1 MFNNLLL
8 SSEKTYFSDTFEP
21 FAIWGTVAIFGAIL
35 VALILA
41 FIIKREIFAS
51 LLKKLLFSF
60 IIYALVL
67 GIFLLVLEILK
78 KYDSDY
84 LDENW
89 VNKDIITKVFLP
101 LLITAIISLC
111 SAITLFIVS
120 KKAPN
125 KTRVFSLVSG
135 LAILISVVV
144 SAVLIYTFYADNIVG
159 DGYYT
164 DENYGN
170 LNNIALYLS
179 TALLVGVSIALAL
192 LLGKADDKP
201 FDTKCI
207 AIAGVCVSLSF
218 ALSYIKL
225 FELPY
230 GGSITLFSMLPVM
243 LFSYIYG
250 IKKGLIVGVLY
261 GILQAIQDPF
271 IVHPAQFLLDYPVA
285 FAMLGYAGSIKNVK
299 SLNSKPRLKF
309 TLSAIIAGFL
319 RWISHV
325 FSGVFAFGA
334 YALDAVGKSE
344 GIFSVLAPANNP
356 TANFW
361 IYSTV
366 YNTYVFIDLIL
377 VIVAGVLLF
386 SSKAFRKEV
395 DKLNG
400 EKLK

>member
-1 MFNNLLL
+1 M
-8 SSEKTYFSDTFEP
+8 
-21 FAIWGTVAIFGAIL
+21 
-35 VALILA
+35 
-41 FIIKREIFAS
+41 
-51 LLKKLLFSF
+51 
-60 IIYALVL
+60 
-67 GIFLLVLEILK
+67 
-78 KYDSDY
+78 
-84 LDENW
+84 
-89 VNKDIITKVFLP
+89 
-101 LLITAIISLC
+101 
-111 SAITLFIVS
+111 
-120 KKAPN
+120 
-125 KTRVFSLVSG
+125 
-135 LAILISVVV
+135 
-144 SAVLIYTFYADNIVG
+144 
-159 DGYYT
+159 
-164 DENYGN
+164 
-170 LNNIALYLS
+170 
-179 TALLVGVSIALAL
+179 AL
-192 LLGKADDKP
+192 LLGKSDDKP

-285 FAMLGYAGSIKNVK
+285 FAMLGYAGSIKNVN

>member
-21 FAIWGTVAIFGAIL
+21 FAIWGTVTIFGAIV

-60 IIYALVL
+60 IIYALAL

-135 LAILISVVV
+135 LVILISVVV

-192 LLGKADDKP
+192 LLGKSDDKP

-285 FAMLGYAGSIKNVK
+285 FAMLGYAGSIKNVN